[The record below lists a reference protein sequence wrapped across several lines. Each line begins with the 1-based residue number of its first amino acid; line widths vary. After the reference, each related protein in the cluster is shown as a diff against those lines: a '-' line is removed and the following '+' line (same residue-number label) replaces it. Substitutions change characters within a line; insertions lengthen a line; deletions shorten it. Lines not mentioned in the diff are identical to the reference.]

1 MKRADTLHEQFS
13 QADRLEVTIKRNL
26 EALGYGG

>member
-1 MKRADTLHEQFS
+1 MKRADTLYEQLTD
-13 QADRLEVTIKRNL
+13 ADRLEAVIKKNL